1 MTIDR
6 RDFLGKA
13 GRTALGAVAVA
24 TTGASLA
31 SRAHAQAFPAH
42 DVNWLI
48 YQAPGGSIDT
58 TARVMQPF
66 LEKNGVKTSL
76 DYVLGAGGRVA
87 RTKLFTARPDGYM
100 MMSESAPGA
109 AVDEVIGRT
118 SYKASL
124 FIPVFG
130 WSVVSW
136 QLCVA
141 KDSPIRTFQN
151 FIDECKKRRVV
162 VATIGRGGSSHI
174 QLAAIQRELDVPFG
188 MVHFEGSGKAYP
200 AVMGGHV
207 DAAISGPG
215 SGSRQRESL
224 HFLGVTGEIRE
235 KALPDVPTL
244 KEQGFAVTPIDQ
256 IWYAMVTPK
265 VPDDRIAVL
274 AGAFDKAFKD
284 PTLWEQMEKV
294 GEFLRLLSRP
304 QIEQMVARQAIEI
317 EKYKDVLG

>member
-6 RDFLGKA
+6 RDFLGKT
-13 GRTALGAVAVA
+13 GRTALGAAAVTA
-24 TTGASLA
+24 TVPFAPLA
-31 SRAHAQAFPAH
+31 SPAHAQAFPAH

-66 LEKNGVKTSL
+66 LEKTGVKTNL

-118 SYKASL
+118 SYKASS

-136 QLCVA
+136 QVCVA

-174 QLAAIQRELDVPFG
+174 QLAP
-188 MVHFEGSGKAYP
+188 S
-200 AVMGGHV
+200 
-207 DAAISGPG
+207 
-215 SGSRQRESL
+215 SGSWISRSGWFISKDRARP
-224 HFLGVTGEIRE
+224 IR
-235 KALPDVPTL
+235 P
-244 KEQGFAVTPIDQ
+244 
-256 IWYAMVTPK
+256 
-265 VPDDRIAVL
+265 
-274 AGAFDKAFKD
+274 
-284 PTLWEQMEKV
+284 
-294 GEFLRLLSRP
+294 
-304 QIEQMVARQAIEI
+304 
-317 EKYKDVLG
+317 

>member
-6 RDFLGKA
+6 RDFLSKA
-13 GRTALGAVAVA
+13 GRTAVGAAAVTA
-24 TTGASLA
+24 AGPLAFAPLA
-31 SRAHAQAFPAH
+31 SQAQAQAFPAH

-118 SYKASL
+118 SYKASS
-124 FIPVFG
+124 FVPVFG

-151 FIDECKKRRVV
+151 FVDECK
-162 VATIGRGGSSHI
+162 
-174 QLAAIQRELDVPFG
+174 
-188 MVHFEGSGKAYP
+188 
-200 AVMGGHV
+200 
-207 DAAISGPG
+207 
-215 SGSRQRESL
+215 
-224 HFLGVTGEIRE
+224 
-235 KALPDVPTL
+235 
-244 KEQGFAVTPIDQ
+244 
-256 IWYAMVTPK
+256 
-265 VPDDRIAVL
+265 
-274 AGAFDKAFKD
+274 
-284 PTLWEQMEKV
+284 
-294 GEFLRLLSRP
+294 
-304 QIEQMVARQAIEI
+304 
-317 EKYKDVLG
+317 